1 MSKNNEHGILNKRA
15 AAPPR
20 AIAIIT
26 PVDLSRLEN
35 ESSCDATNGNAIIF
49 NRMAMQLS
57 FRLDALKFSQNA
69 YSKFS
74 DGISFDGTGVL
85 VTIAFAVSFIN
96 GRVRTGP

>member
-35 ESSCDATNGNAIIF
+35 ESSCDATKGNAIIF

-57 FRLDALKFSQNA
+57 FRLDALKMLTANSQMVFL
-69 YSKFS
+69 SM
-74 DGISFDGTGVL
+74 GL
-85 VTIAFAVSFIN
+85 VCW
-96 GRVRTGP
+96 

>member
-1 MSKNNEHGILNKRA
+1 MAKNNGHGILNKRA

-26 PVDLSRLEN
+26 PVDLSRLEY
-35 ESSCDATNGNAIIF
+35 ECSCDACQNDDG
-49 NRMAMQLS
+49 NRMAMELS

-69 YSKFS
+69 YSNFS

-85 VTIAFAVSFIN
+85 VTIAFGDSFN
-96 GRVRTGP
+96 GLVRTGP